1 MLAKHDF
8 WGLQYI
14 YDDEKED
21 EPVTWTYLYVNC
33 SFINA
38 IASF

>member
-21 EPVTWTYLYVNC
+21 ETRDVDLPLC
-33 SFINA
+33 KLLIH
-38 IASF
+38 